1 VRGREEGRSYIVK
14 STRLSS
20 RIILLKEA
28 LYRSILDLL
37 ALCKMPIR
45 KGRWRESEECRDGSE
60 LHDDR
65 SIEA

>member
-1 VRGREEGRSYIVK
+1 MSYVVK

-28 LYRSILDLL
+28 FDRSILDLL
-37 ALCKMPIR
+37 ALCKMPVR
-45 KGRWRESEECRDGSE
+45 KGRWRESEKGRDGSE
-60 LHDDR
+60 LHDVK